1 MNRKQEN
8 IDWLTK
14 ILAYVDSPFKLIA
27 IIIMAVVGFV
37 GVMIFKNQE
46 ILLGAYKE
54 QQRLPEI
61 ADDRLDDAVKH
72 LFKQTQAEIVAI
84 FKVNP
89 ILGTRILYR
98 AYTREGRDKTKEGID
113 VGLFSANAANNR
125 DVIALMAGETPCGDY
140 LTAQSE
146 IGLWYI
152 EQGMRYGCRI
162 SVPPDNTKF
171 IGQITVGWKEQPA
184 DMDRVRAMLN
194 IASTMLSK
202 TKK

>member
-1 MNRKQEN
+1 MKQQKEN
-8 IDWLTK
+8 TDWLTK

-27 IIIMAVVGFV
+27 IIIMAVVGFA
-37 GVMIFKNQE
+37 GVMLYKNQE

-54 QQRLPEI
+54 HQKLPEI
-61 ADDRLDDAVKH
+61 VDDRLDDAVKH
-72 LFKQTQAEIVAI
+72 LFKQTQAEVVAI

-98 AYTREGRDKTKEGID
+98 AYTKEGRDKTKEGID
-113 VGLFSANAANNR
+113 VGLFSANVANNR
-125 DVIALMAGETPCGDY
+125 DVVALMAGETPCGEY
-140 LTAQSE
+140 LAAQSE

-184 DMDRVRAMLN
+184 DMDKVRTMLN
-194 IASTMLSK
+194 IASNMLSK

>member
-1 MNRKQEN
+1 MKQQKEN
-8 IDWLTK
+8 TDWLTK

-27 IIIMAVVGFV
+27 IIIMAVVGFA
-37 GVMIFKNQE
+37 GVMLYKNQE

-54 QQRLPEI
+54 HQKLPEI
-61 ADDRLDDAVKH
+61 ADDRL
-72 LFKQTQAEIVAI
+72 
-84 FKVNP
+84 
-89 ILGTRILYR
+89 
-98 AYTREGRDKTKEGID
+98 
-113 VGLFSANAANNR
+113 GLFSANVANNR
-125 DVIALMAGETPCGDY
+125 DVVALMAGETPCGEY
-140 LTAQSE
+140 LAAQSE

-184 DMDRVRAMLN
+184 DMDKVRTMLN
-194 IASTMLSK
+194 IASNMLSK

>member
-194 IASTMLSK
+194 IASTMLSR

>member
-1 MNRKQEN
+1 MNQRREN
-8 IDWLTK
+8 TDWLAK
-14 ILAYVDSPFKLIA
+14 ILAYVDSPFKLMA
-27 IIIMAVVGFV
+27 IIIMAVVGFI
-37 GVMIFKNQE
+37 GVMIYKNQE

-98 AYTREGRDKTKEGID
+98 AYTREGRDKTKEGLD

-125 DVIALMAGETPCGDY
+125 DVIALMAGEIPCGEY

-152 EQGMRYGCRI
+152 EQGMKYGCRI
-162 SVPPDNTKF
+162 SVPPGNTKF
-171 IGQITVGWKEQPA
+171 IGQITVGWKEKPET
-184 DMDRVRAMLN
+184 MDQVHTMLN